1 MQHLHDSEAFI
12 LLPCSKRI
20 LAEVSNIL
28 FDLGEISGETIFIDG
43 TKIEANANK
52 YTFVWKKAVTK
63 NQAKLLIKLADFVAE
78 CEQLYDIKIVYGN
91 VVKIKHLKRLRKKLY
106 ALKNAENITFVHG
119 IGKRKTPLQKSIE
132 ALEETLSKLKEYTQ

>member
-52 YTFVWKKAVTK
+52 YTFV
-63 NQAKLLIKLADFVAE
+63 
-78 CEQLYDIKIVYGN
+78 
-91 VVKIKHLKRLRKKLY
+91 
-106 ALKNAENITFVHG
+106 
-119 IGKRKTPLQKSIE
+119 
-132 ALEETLSKLKEYTQ
+132 

>member
-1 MQHLHDSEAFI
+1 M
-12 LLPCSKRI
+12 
-20 LAEVSNIL
+20 
-28 FDLGEISGETIFIDG
+28 
-43 TKIEANANK
+43 
-52 YTFVWKKAVTK
+52 WKKAVTK

-119 IGKRKTPLQKSIE
+119 TGKRKTPLQKSIE
-132 ALEETLSKLKEYTQ
+132 AFLRAYSFLRSLFKCLNEVSHLSIF